1 MSFLDDV
8 LKANEE
14 YVQGILDEH
23 GEDGSHAAKTPQK
36 HIAILTCMDTR
47 LVDLL
52 EKTMGVDRGDANV
65 IRVAGNCI
73 TDVFSDV
80 VRSLIVSIF
89 ELGAKEIFI
98 VGHEDCG
105 MEKTCPDELS
115 KRMIDRGIKP
125 EAIAM
130 IRCEMDRW
138 ANNFCHSEQNVIKAV
153 AQLRQNPLIPN
164 DVKIHGL
171 MLNPYTSKLT
181 LLVDGNKP
189 NEELDTM
196 NVCSCSSCGC

>member
-1 MSFLDDV
+1 MSLLDEV
-8 LKANEE
+8 LKANEAYVADIIKE
-14 YVQGILDEH
+14 Y
-23 GEDGSHAAKTPQK
+23 GEAGMPSPKTPQR

-52 EKTMGVDRGDANV
+52 ERTMGINRGDANV

-80 VRSLIVSIF
+80 IRSLVVSIY

-105 MEKTCPDELS
+105 MEKTCPEELS
-115 KRMIDRGIKP
+115 KRMIDRGISP
-125 EAIAM
+125 EAITM

-138 ANNFCHSEQNVIKAV
+138 AKNFCHSEQNVIKAV

-189 NEELDTM
+189 NTELDSM
-196 NVCSCSSCGC
+196 AVCTCY

>member
-1 MSFLDDV
+1 MTLLDEI
-8 LKANEE
+8 LKANKA
-14 YVQGILDEH
+14 YVADIIKKY
-23 GEDGSHAAKTPQK
+23 GEAGMLANKTPQR

-52 EKTMGVDRGDANV
+52 ERTMGIDRGDANV

-80 VRSLIVSIF
+80 VRSLIVSIY

-115 KRMIDRGIKP
+115 KRMIERGVSA
-125 EAIAM
+125 EAIMM
-130 IRCEMDRW
+130 IRCEMERW
-138 ANNFCHSEQNVIKAV
+138 ANHFCHSEENVVKAV
-153 AQLRQNPLIPN
+153 AQLRHNPLIPA

-171 MLNPYTSKLT
+171 MLNPYTSQLT
-181 LLVDGNKP
+181 VVVDGNT
-189 NEELDTM
+189 EDVELEAMSLCT
-196 NVCSCSSCGC
+196 CC